1 MNFLRTTS
9 TSRLLLVLAATV
21 ALVLSAGFAQAALS
35 GSDPKPDAKPLDRAV
50 HDALNAPA
58 VDGVTARVTFTNG
71 LLPAGSLPDGAVSP
85 LAAGAEGR
93 LWLANDGR
101 MRLELQSEAGD
112 AQIVAGDD
120 RLTIYDSSSETAYAL
135 PLGETKEKDKPAGE
149 PASLADVRGGLDRL
163 AETWDLSG
171 AQPTSTAGRPTYT
184 VRIAP
189 KDDGG
194 LLGAAELAWDALNGV
209 PLRAAV
215 YAQGQDEP
223 VLELEADDVSYGAID
238 DSTFEADPPAG
249 TRVVEIDP
257 VTGTDEHGKP
267 TRVHGVEAVQRR
279 LGFELSA
286 PAELAG
292 LPRTSVRLVDMGG
305 EPGAVSIYG
314 EGMGAIAV
322 IQSAAAGAEGKPESG
337 GFEFPQ
343 INIDGATGTELATPL
358 GTMVTFRRGDV
369 DYVVIGSVP
378 PVAAE
383 NAARGL

>member
-1 MNFLRTTS
+1 MRYLRTTS
-9 TSRLLLVLAATV
+9 TSRLLTLLAATV
-21 ALVLSAGFAQAALS
+21 ALVLTAGFAQAALN
-35 GSDPKPDAKPLDRAV
+35 GSDPKPEPKALDRAIL
-50 HDALNAPA
+50 DAVNAPP
-58 VDGVTARVTFTNG
+58 VKGVSARVTFTNG
-71 LLPAGSLPDGAVSP
+71 LLPSGSLPNGGASP

-93 LWLANDGR
+93 LWVADDGR

-112 AQIVAGDD
+112 AQIVAGDE
-120 RLTIYDSSSETAYAL
+120 RLTIYDSSSETAYVL
-135 PLGETKEKDKPAGE
+135 PVDRREGKHEDE
-149 PASLADVRGGLDRL
+149 PAELADVRRGLDRL
-163 AETWDLSG
+163 ATAWNLSG

-194 LLGAAELAWDALNGV
+194 LLGAAELAWDAINGV

-238 DSTFEADPPAG
+238 ASTFEADAPAG
-249 TRVVEIDP
+249 ARIVEIDP
-257 VTGTDEHGKP
+257 VATDAHGKP
-267 TRVHGVEAVQRR
+267 TRVRGVEAVQER

-292 LPRTSVRLVDMGG
+292 LPRTSVRLVDAGG
-305 EPGAVSIYG
+305 KPAALSTYG
-314 EGMGAIAV
+314 EGMGAILV
-322 IQSAAAGAEGKPESG
+322 LQHEAGAERDTGSQL
-337 GFEFPQ
+337 PQ
-343 INIDGATGTELATPL
+343 VNIDGATGTELATPL
-358 GTMVTFRRGDV
+358 GTVVSFRRGDV
-369 DYVVIGSVP
+369 AYVVLGSVP

>member
-1 MNFLRTTS
+1 MRHLRNIS
-9 TSRLLLVLAATV
+9 TPRLLMLLAATV
-21 ALVLSAGFAQAALS
+21 ALALTAGFAQAALD
-35 GSDPKPDAKPLDRAV
+35 SDPKPDPKPLDRAIV
-50 HDALNAPA
+50 DAVNAPA
-58 VDGVTARVTFTNG
+58 VEGVSARVTFTNG
-71 LLPAGSLPDGAVSP
+71 LLPSGSLPNGAGSP

-93 LWLANDGR
+93 LWLAGDGR

-112 AQIVAGDD
+112 AQIVAGKD
-120 RLTIYDSSSETAYAL
+120 RLTVYDSSSKTAYTL
-135 PLGETKEKDKPAGE
+135 PLDHAHEKPAGE
-149 PASLADVRGGLDRL
+149 PATLADVRRGLDRL
-163 AETWDLSG
+163 ATTWSLSG
-171 AQPTSTAGRPTYT
+171 AQPTSTGGRPTYT

-223 VLELEADDVSYGAID
+223 VLELEADDVSYGAIAG
-238 DSTFEADPPAG
+238 STFEADPPAG
-249 TRVVEIDP
+249 TRMVEVDPVVE
-257 VTGTDEHGKP
+257 EHGKP
-267 TRVHGVEAVQRR
+267 ARARGVEAVQKR

-286 PAELAG
+286 PAQLAG
-292 LPRTSVRLVDMGG
+292 LPRMSVRLVDIGG
-305 EPGAVSIYG
+305 EPGALSIYG

-322 IQSAAAGAEGKPESG
+322 VQHAAGSG
-337 GFEFPQ
+337 RAGEPPFALPR

-358 GTMVTFRRGDV
+358 GTIVSFRRGDV
-369 DYVVIGSVP
+369 SYVVLGSVP